1 MTVVMAAA
9 SPLLARLY
17 VGSDDH
23 QMIALTTSFTLWCMP
38 QVFFY
43 GLYTVLG
50 QILAAK
56 DHFLTYAW
64 SSTGANII
72 SCAGFTG
79 FILLFSKANEQP
91 LEFWTAD
98 KIALT
103 AGTWTLGVAFQAL
116 ILFLP
121 LARIGFKYKPSFG
134 LGGFGLRSMGPVAL
148 GSLGVVVT
156 SEICGIILTRIAT
169 SAPQRAHELTGASL
183 FSVAGNATYQNAY
196 TLFILPY
203 SLIAVSVSTAMFP
216 KISRSI
222 AAANLDEARHDLVS
236 ALNNV
241 GLLIMFFA
249 AAMVVF
255 PEPIIRAL
263 LPSVSM
269 DETMLISFLSAVM
282 QYGFTSIF
290 MIIGMMVLPPE
301 HWVLGIACSVTLGGL
316 LALPLTL
323 MMLRRKFEGNLGGRE
338 ITRTY
343 AKAIVA
349 ALASGV
355 VVWLIKRPVVALL
368 GADILPV
375 GGHMSWWSALAICV
389 VLTIVLAVVYVAVL
403 WVVHTPELISAYHSI
418 LARLHKTPA
427 SEDVAVTAQPEKSR
441 RYVNQS

>member
-1 MTVVMAAA
+1 MVTGEESTLDTNAVFVAIGHTPATDFAA
-9 SPLLARLY
+9 
-17 VGSDDH
+17 
-23 QMIALTTSFTLWCMP
+23 
-38 QVFFY
+38 
-43 GLYTVLG
+43 
-50 QILAAK
+50 
-56 DHFLTYAW
+56 
-64 SSTGANII
+64 
-72 SCAGFTG
+72 
-79 FILLFSKANEQP
+79 
-91 LEFWTAD
+91 
-98 KIALT
+98 
-103 AGTWTLGVAFQAL
+103 
-116 ILFLP
+116 
-121 LARIGFKYKPSFG
+121 
-134 LGGFGLRSMGPVAL
+134 
-148 GSLGVVVT
+148 GVVDRDNDGYVVVQGASTVT
-156 SEICGIILTRIAT
+156 SAPGIFAAGDCVDRTYRQAISAAGMGLSLIHIS

-269 DETMLISFLSAVM
+269 DETMLISYALIALSMGIPLGSAFLLIQRTFYAFEDGLHPFLSAVM

-368 GADILPV
+368 GADR
-375 GGHMSWWSALAICV
+375 CV
-389 VLTIVLAVVYVAVL
+389 
-403 WVVHTPELISAYHSI
+403 
-418 LARLHKTPA
+418 
-427 SEDVAVTAQPEKSR
+427 
-441 RYVNQS
+441 